1 MKILFSIIICLFV
14 LATPLAAQKN
24 KQQPIVIP
32 ELPVDS
38 TTGLYSYVKVVE
50 VAGINKSDLYQRA
63 FSWANTFYKNPAD
76 VIREK
81 NSEDGKLLIKARFKI
96 FNEADKK
103 GVITGAGDVMYTL
116 NLGLKDG
123 KYRYE
128 ITKIGWQQTS
138 AFPIERWKDTSSPS
152 FSPSYPYYL
161 KQTDEEIRKIIASL
175 EKAMSAQ
182 AKEKKEDW

>member
-1 MKILFSIIICLFV
+1 MKSLFSVIICLFA
-14 LATPLAAQKN
+14 LATPLVAQKN
-24 KQQPIVIP
+24 KQQPVVIP

-50 VAGINKSDLYQRA
+50 VAGINKADLYKRA
-63 FSWANTFYKNPAD
+63 FAWANTYYKNPAD

-81 NSEDGKLLIKARFKI
+81 NPEEGKLLIKARFKI
-96 FNEADKK
+96 VNEADKK

-116 NLGLKDG
+116 SIGLKDG

-138 AFPIERWKDTSSPS
+138 AFPIERWKDTTSPS

-161 KQTDEEIRKIIASL
+161 KQTDEKVKEIISAL
-175 EKAMSAQ
+175 EKAMSSIE
-182 AKEKKEDW
+182 KEKKEDW